1 MFDSKSA
8 TDVWESVKE
17 LYIGFTF
24 KGKISI
30 EEEPDTSKKILIAT
44 PKSAEVGTLKIVD
57 S

>member
-8 TDVWESVKE
+8 TDGWESVKE